1 MHAMCVAF
9 ILKSIIVLLPFTWP
23 IYLDIYYRLFFF
35 YQLPVAVIKNKSFT
49 AFYTGR
55 KMSRIKLRSIL
66 VLPSDT
72 NQVSHVTPCK
82 NALPT
87 PVLEGDSSA
96 AVGSA
101 ALAARRLY
109 SGFCFP
115 SLSGGHVFSMQVCTD
130 GFSPGPLAPP
140 TVQRN
145 AH

>member
-23 IYLDIYYRLFFF
+23 IYVDIYYRLFFF
-35 YQLPVAVIKNKSFT
+35 YQLPVAVIKNKSFS

-55 KMSRIKLRSIL
+55 KLSKIKFRSIL
-66 VLPSDT
+66 ALPSDT

-82 NALPT
+82 NALHT

-101 ALAARRLY
+101 A
-109 SGFCFP
+109 SQQEGCTVGFV
-115 SLSGGHVFSMQVCTD
+115 SL
-130 GFSPGPLAPP
+130 P
-140 TVQRN
+140 
-145 AH
+145 